1 MKRIYNL
8 LAFIA
13 VATAITACNPLDK
26 TYKEVGDLPSPQAPA
41 TAVGAITLS
50 AADYGLLPKGHAA
63 KTALYFKTVD
73 TAKLDVP
80 LILASKYPTY
90 GDKSSALVTYNIT
103 PVTVKLAD
111 SLNASTTLT
120 LQTTPTNDYVF
131 PAYNGNAANT
141 FNDFSAAAA
150 LSYLYY
156 KYQTPLPENSL
167 RVMTY
172 LYFESGKTASAG
184 TLTTDAF
191 LYAGGVWTKIYRIS
205 NAQYA
210 SVGNG
215 LNNWFVA
222 ADANN
227 LPSYFN
233 TFLKA
238 DPTVMLTAKVGDVK
252 YVNYRYTTTYQRV
265 LALTYDGTNW
275 VTTPTT
281 LSLTFAKTNG
291 KWVADNTVTYQLTP
305 ADHITIAGLTFGS
318 DAARANLLS
327 FKSVD
332 LRPTS
337 ATKWTSDEIA
347 NAVAAFAKIK
357 YGATA
362 EQNQI
367 FNLSYYGYTGTYA
380 YVVVKLKYVGTDFVV
395 QQ

>member
-1 MKRIYNL
+1 MKKIYYL
-8 LAFIA
+8 LAFVV
-13 VATAITACNPLDK
+13 VATTFVACNPLDK
-26 TYKEVGDLPSPQAPA
+26 TYKEVGDLPVPQAPA
-41 TAVGAITLS
+41 VTNTLTLS
-50 AADYGLLPKGHAA
+50 AADYGTLPKGHAA
-63 KTALYFKTVD
+63 KTSLYFKTVD
-73 TAKLDVP
+73 TAKVDIP
-80 LILASKYPTY
+80 LILASKFSTN
-90 GDKSSALVTYNIT
+90 GEKSTALVTYNIT
-103 PVTVKLAD
+103 PTTIKLAD
-111 SLNASTTLT
+111 SLNATTTLT
-120 LQTTPTNDYVF
+120 LQTTPTSDYVF
-131 PAYNGNAANT
+131 PAYGGNAANT
-141 FNDFSAAAA
+141 FNDFSATAA

-156 KYQTPLPENSL
+156 KYQVPLPDPSI

-191 LYAGGVWTKIYRIS
+191 LYTGGIWTKIYRVS

-210 SVGNG
+210 STGNG
-215 LNNWFVA
+215 LNNWYVA
-222 ADANN
+222 ADATN

-252 YVNYRYTTTYQRV
+252 YVNYRYLTTYQRV
-265 LALTYDGTNW
+265 LPMTFDGTNW

-281 LSLTFAKTNG
+281 LSLIFAKTNG
-291 KWVADNTVTYQLTP
+291 KWVADNTVNYQLTA
-305 ADHITIAGLTFGS
+305 ADHVTIAGLTFGS

-337 ATKWTSDEIA
+337 ATKWLPEEIA
-347 NAVAAFAKIK
+347 NGVAAFAKIK

-380 YVVVKLKYVGTDFVV
+380 YVVVKLKYVGTDFVI

>member
-1 MKRIYNL
+1 MKRIYYL
-8 LAFIA
+8 LAFVA
-13 VATAITACNPLDK
+13 VATAFTACNPMDK
-26 TYKEVGDLPSPQAPA
+26 TYKDLGDLPAPSGTA
-41 TAVGAITLS
+41 TTAVTLS

-63 KTALYFKTVD
+63 KTALYFKAVD

-80 LILASKYPTY
+80 LILASKYPNF
-90 GDKSSALVTYNIT
+90 GDKSTVNVTYAIT
-103 PVTVKLAD
+103 PTTIKLAD
-111 SLNASTTLT
+111 SLNATTTLT

-141 FNDFSAAAA
+141 FNDFSATAA

-167 RVMTY
+167 RVMNY
-172 LYFESGKTASAG
+172 LYFESGKTAAAG
-184 TLTTDAF
+184 TSTTDAF
-191 LYAGGVWTKIYRIS
+191 LYMGGVWTKIYRVS

-222 ADANN
+222 ADATN

-238 DPTVMLTAKVGDVK
+238 DPTVMLTAKAGDVK

-275 VTTPTT
+275 VTTSTPST
-281 LSLTFAKTNG
+281 LIFAKTNG
-291 KWVADNTVTYQLTP
+291 VWIADNTVTYQLTP
-305 ADHITIAGLTFGS
+305 ADHVTISGLTFGS
-318 DAARANLLS
+318 DLARANLAS

-332 LRPTS
+332 LRSTS
-337 ATKWTSDEIA
+337 TTRWLPEEIA

-357 YGATA
+357 YPNA

-367 FNLSYYGYTGTYA
+367 FNISYYGYTGTYA
-380 YVVVKLKYVGTDFVV
+380 YVFVKLKYVGTVFVV